1 MNDLMEKL
9 GESPYELNEGEPM
22 EPMEPMEWICM
33 KLKGLDEKWMKW
45 VRWTLGEWVWVPMR
59 VSEKVPI
66 RKSLSNWVWKS
77 LSKCPYQTECEM
89 SLSKCPYR
97 NVPIEMSISKCP
109 HQNINSTF
117 YDSNCSSI
125 GTRVSFNSTTYYQI
139 NHTLNHTH
147 WSQWAFEELGGF
159 TW

>member
-1 MNDLMEKL
+1 MSWMKVNRWKVV
-9 GESPYELNEGEPM
+9 ELNLYEIERIGWEM
-22 EPMEPMEWICM
+22 NEMSEMN
-33 KLKGLDEKWMKW
+33 L
-45 VRWTLGEWVWVPMR
+45 RR
-59 VSEKVPI
+59 VGVSVKVPI
-66 RKSLSNWVWKS
+66 RKSLWEWVRKSLSNWVWNVPIRKS
-77 LSKCPYQTECEM
+77 LSECPYQTECEM
-89 SLSKCPYR
+89 SLSESPYQK
-97 NVPIEMSISKCP
+97 VPIKLSISKCP

-139 NHTLNHTH
+139 NHTH

>member
-1 MNDLMEKL
+1 MSWMKVNRWNRWKVV
-9 GESPYELNEGEPM
+9 ELNLYEIERIGWEM
-22 EPMEPMEWICM
+22 NEMSEMN
-33 KLKGLDEKWMKW
+33 LRR
-45 VRWTLGEWVWVPMR
+45 VSVWVPMR

-66 RKSLSNWVWKS
+66 RKSLWEWVWKS

-89 SLSKCPYR
+89 SLSKCPYQK
-97 NVPIEMSISKCP
+97 VPIKLSISKCP
-109 HQNINSTF
+109 YQNINSTF

-139 NHTLNHTH
+139 NHTH

>member
-1 MNDLMEKL
+1 MSWMKVNRWNRWNRWKVVELNLYEIERIGWEMNEMSEMNLRRVGVSPYESEW
-9 GESPYELNEGEPM
+9 ESPYQKVP
-22 EPMEPMEWICM
+22 I
-33 KLKGLDEKWMKW
+33 KLS
-45 VRWTLGEWVWVPMR
+45 V
-59 VSEKVPI
+59 KVPI
-66 RKSLSNWVWKS
+66 RKSLSNWVRKS
-77 LSKCPYQTECEM
+77 LSESPYQI
-89 SLSKCPYR
+89 
-97 NVPIEMSISKCP
+97 VPIKLSISKCP

-139 NHTLNHTH
+139 NHTH

>member
-1 MNDLMEKL
+1 MSWMKVNRWKVV
-9 GESPYELNEGEPM
+9 ELNLYEIERIGWEM
-22 EPMEPMEWICM
+22 NEMSEMN
-33 KLKGLDEKWMKW
+33 L
-45 VRWTLGEWVWVPMR
+45 RR
-59 VSEKVPI
+59 VGVSVKVPI
-66 RKSLSNWVWKS
+66 RKSPWEWVRKS
-77 LSKCPYQTECEM
+77 LLESPYVSECEM
-89 SLSKCPYR
+89 SLSESPYQTACEMSLSESPYQI
-97 NVPIEMSISKCP
+97 VPIKLSISKCP

-139 NHTLNHTH
+139 NHTH